1 MGAIILAT
9 LLEAAPADVRVE
21 FEHLGSYVLGDLAA
35 AQEELRALA
44 KDKLLAVLPAVSFQ
58 ALLDYAVET
67 GKFAEVAATLFC
79 VSASEL
85 EVLRN
90 KLQNGGPL
98 TFLALEANVNG
109 GEAKITPALQGFR
122 YETATGIQAAALA
135 NQETALWDATATLLT
150 QEWQP
155 HNAAKD
161 YASVL
166 GQLSA
171 CALLDCHAQAQ
182 QETEYLHGRVFQLNN
197 VHIPFPPPEDLYE
210 DRIYWTAR
218 IRDFS
223 GCLDVGIRSSSHCA
237 ADTLSWPL
245 LASVKILATVR
256 DADVAAT
263 QAQDSQSGMKRMRFV
278 LVEAEEQDLKQE
290 ATQPLLSLLQLQQ
303 RVSSKRTEQ
312 QEAASGLRLVTKDII
327 DGLAEADAA
336 AAEKFTAIAYCTV
349 HNLKDFVL
357 DPPRTGK
364 KLQYALAIACSK
376 SATEGQAELIVE
388 QLQLLRE
395 ADVDVA
401 TKCMRQL
408 LLMSSVTATRGPP
421 PGTHAPWTESTAPA
435 LQQALCPALSA
446 YPRGEPWANAPT
458 APGVHA
464 CSD

>member
-1 MGAIILAT
+1 M
-9 LLEAAPADVRVE
+9 
-21 FEHLGSYVLGDLAA
+21 
-35 AQEELRALA
+35 
-44 KDKLLAVLPAVSFQ
+44 
-58 ALLDYAVET
+58 
-67 GKFAEVAATLFC
+67 
-79 VSASEL
+79 
-85 EVLRN
+85 
-90 KLQNGGPL
+90 
-98 TFLALEANVNG
+98 TFFALEANVNG

-122 YETATGIQAAALA
+122 YETATGIHAAALA

-197 VHIPFPPPEDLYE
+197 VHIPFPPPEHLYE

-223 GCLDVGIRSSSHCA
+223 GCLDVGIRQKAACHLAGLDPSGKEAAQEFGSHCA

-278 LVEAEEQDLKQE
+278 VVEAEEQDLKQE
-290 ATQPLLSLLQLQQ
+290 ATQPLLSLLQALTQIPPSTDALVTARLSELMTNSFGVFQVEPKVVDARLPGLLQTSFHVEPVDVDAHQ
-303 RVSSKRTEQ
+303 AGSLEREGKRRRLSCNKALVLLVSSKRTEQ

>member
-9 LLEAAPADVRVE
+9 LLEAAPADVRAE
-21 FEHLGSYVLGDLAA
+21 FEHLGSCVLGDLAA
-35 AQEELRALA
+35 AQAGALLEGLSSDRQGLWTACKNAGISRKQGGRSLQQEELRALA

-58 ALLDYAVET
+58 ALLDYAVHGEMGRELHGRVRIFLRDASQVET

-90 KLQNGGPL
+90 KLRNGGPL
-98 TFLALEANVNG
+98 TFFALEANVNG
-109 GEAKITPALQGFR
+109 GETKITPALQGFR
-122 YETATGIQAAALA
+122 YETATGIHAAALA
-135 NQETALWDATATLLT
+135 NQETALWDANTATLLT

-197 VHIPFPPPEDLYE
+197 VHIPFPPPEHLYE

-223 GCLDVGIRSSSHCA
+223 GCLDVGIRQKAASHLAGLDPSGKEAVQEFGSHCA

-263 QAQDSQSGMKRMRFV
+263 SSR
-278 LVEAEEQDLKQE
+278 
-290 ATQPLLSLLQLQQ
+290 QPV
-303 RVSSKRTEQ
+303 RN
-312 QEAASGLRLVTKDII
+312 
-327 DGLAEADAA
+327 EADALCCGGSRRTRLEARGHA
-336 AAEKFTAIAYCTV
+336 AS
-349 HNLKDFVL
+349 FVS
-357 DPPRTGK
+357 
-364 KLQYALAIACSK
+364 LAGVDADSTKRRCF
-376 SATEGQAELIVE
+376 GH
-388 QLQLLRE
+388 RE
-395 ADVDVA
+395 AVRVDD
-401 TKCMRQL
+401 KQFWSF
-408 LLMSSVTATRGPP
+408 SSGAKGCGCTPSRLTSNIISCGASGCGCT
-421 PGTHAPWTESTAPA
+421 PGRFP
-435 LQQALCPALSA
+435 
-446 YPRGEPWANAPT
+446 
-458 APGVHA
+458 
-464 CSD
+464 